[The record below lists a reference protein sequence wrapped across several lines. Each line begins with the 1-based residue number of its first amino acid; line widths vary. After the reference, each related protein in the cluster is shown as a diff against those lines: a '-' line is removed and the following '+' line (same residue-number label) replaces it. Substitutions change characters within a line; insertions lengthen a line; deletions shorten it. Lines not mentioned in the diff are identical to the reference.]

1 MEETNNNNNTVNDV
15 NGVNDNNNIRP
26 NKERKFTRR
35 QTQKR
40 NSTIKRSRFNKHS
53 TVKSIPNLGRS
64 SSKKYSRI
72 VNELRKIS
80 QDEQDEL
87 KEMEAKLKEKK
98 QQERLLKNDL
108 LYLSSESNKDESSES
123 LNVSEIIEAL
133 NKEPSSRTFNDINV
147 IKSYLHTTHLAKNLN
162 EIGLDKDSIETML
175 VLCAV
180 EIKHKITSHDEIIY
194 KIGDT
199 PNDMYIIYSGS
210 VALYKPKAKKTEMTG
225 YEYYTHLIS
234 LKKDNNMYLYNK
246 TINTNQKVFHIKYKD
261 VDMLQFIFIRVV
273 LDKLIKGK
281 AVSFISMLE
290 ASALQWGDIGLP
302 TPTTTTH
309 VNGDDPYYNK
319 YVLSYQNQLLSSL
332 PIMDDNDIKLYNF
345 LYDDFD
351 SRIVITFIYDKLNTL
366 PERYYFGDITMNIK
380 QSMRN
385 ETAICH
391 ETCQLLCIDCNHF
404 YTQLCKEKQLYT
416 QREVNFLQQNFFFTK
431 ISTKHFE
438 RKFFNLFEY
447 QTYYKDDTIFTEN
460 TEANYVY
467 FIRYGEVSL
476 FSNRTIVDIHKLLL
490 HLNETLKL
498 KKDIPDY
505 SKLKTSIS
513 DLSNDVFVKEKN
525 KIISISSNESLGVE
539 SAFYGLNYLTTAIIT
554 SDKARLVRITFEQIK
569 SILTEE
575 SSSLFYVKLTA
586 EKRVQ
591 LFYDRFLQIINTRL
605 NLVDSKLFRQQNDD
619 ISRFNKEQEEQTQ
632 MKHHKNHYL
641 PIVNLKYNVNLMK
654 FMNGVS
660 CSNKAKIK
668 FPKIKKD
675 NKSISKDIS
684 LSTAKN
690 TARYENSRNA
700 TMQKTSRKYKASNC
714 SISAYTGIT
723 GTNTG
728 CVGIMKSLSTSVP
741 EKMLLKKLQKETQT
755 FMKMNFF
762 SNGND
767 DDYDDNN
774 NNIDNSNTTTLRND
788 KTNNNNNEQLLI
800 TQVNA
805 YPKQK
810 LNYIYSNP
818 FNSIMIHDNN
828 TYTLSPKNN
837 NNKYRNPYIA
847 PITQEKLNKVKVF
860 NSSLSKP
867 QLHAFSSTISPE
879 KQNEQQQHT
888 HTHHPA
894 FAIQGSSG
902 QYETKNKITYNMIK
916 HKASLYRKLKRGIAN
931 LLQKRNDKYE

>member
-1 MEETNNNNNTVNDV
+1 MEESEVVNNNNNTNER
-15 NGVNDNNNIRP
+15 NDNVNNIRQ

-35 QTQKR
+35 QTQRR

-64 SSKKYSRI
+64 NNKNYSRI

-98 QQERLLKNDL
+98 QQERLLQNDL

-123 LNVSEIIEAL
+123 LNQSEIIEAL
-133 NKEPSSRTFNDINV
+133 NKEPSNRTFNDVNV
-147 IKSYLHTTHLAKNLN
+147 IKSYLLTTHLAKNLN

-194 KIGDT
+194 KIGDV

-210 VALYKPKAKKTEMTG
+210 VTLYKPQTKKTEMTG

-234 LKKDNNMYLYNK
+234 LKKDNNVHLYNK
-246 TINTNQKVFHIKYKD
+246 TINSNQKVFPIKHKD
-261 VDMLQFIFIRVV
+261 VEMLQFIFIRVV
-273 LDKLIKGK
+273 LDKLMKGK
-281 AVSFISMLE
+281 SVNFISMME
-290 ASALQWGDIGLP
+290 ASCLQWNDIGVP
-302 TPTTTTH
+302 SPSS
-309 VNGDDPYYNK
+309 NYDNDNDPYYNN
-319 YVLSYQNQLLSSL
+319 YVLSYQSQLLSSL

-351 SRIVITFIYDKLNTL
+351 SRNIIIFVYEKHNTL
-366 PERYYFGDITMNIK
+366 PETYYFGDISLDIK
-380 QSMRN
+380 QSIRN

-391 ETCQLLCIDCNHF
+391 ETCQLLSIDCSHF

-490 HLNETLKL
+490 HLNETLRL

-525 KIISISSNESLGVE
+525 KIISMSSNESLGVE
-539 SAFYGLNYLTTAIIT
+539 SAFYGLNYLTTAVIT

-569 SILTEE
+569 SILIEE
-575 SSSLFYVKLTA
+575 SSSLFYVKLSA

-654 FMNGVS
+654 FINGGAS
-660 CSNKAKIK
+660 SNNKAKIK

-675 NKSISKDIS
+675 NKSINKDIS
-684 LSTAKN
+684 LSTSKN
-690 TARYENSRNA
+690 TARYENSRNG
-700 TMQKTSRKYKASNC
+700 TIQKTSCKYKANC
-714 SISAYTGIT
+714 SISAYTGVT
-723 GTNTG
+723 GTGTG
-728 CVGIMKSLSTSVP
+728 VGIIKSLSTSVP

-755 FMKMNFF
+755 FLKMNFF

-767 DDYDDNN
+767 DEYDDNS
-774 NNIDNSNTTTLRND
+774 ITTLRND
-788 KTNNNNNEQLLI
+788 NTKTNNEQLLI
-800 TQVNA
+800 TQVAAHNA

-810 LNYIYSNP
+810 VNYIYSNP
-818 FNSIMIHDNN
+818 FNSIMHDNDN
-828 TYTLSPKNN
+828 STYTLSPKNN
-837 NNKYRNPYIA
+837 NSKYSYPYIA
-847 PITQEKLNKVKVF
+847 PITQEKLKKVKVF

-867 QLHAFSSTISPE
+867 QLHAFSTTISPE
-879 KQNEQQQHT
+879 KQSEHHQ
-888 HTHHPA
+888 HPA
-894 FAIQGSSG
+894 FAIQGASG

-916 HKASLYRKLKRGIAN
+916 HKANLYRKL
-931 LLQKRNDKYE
+931 